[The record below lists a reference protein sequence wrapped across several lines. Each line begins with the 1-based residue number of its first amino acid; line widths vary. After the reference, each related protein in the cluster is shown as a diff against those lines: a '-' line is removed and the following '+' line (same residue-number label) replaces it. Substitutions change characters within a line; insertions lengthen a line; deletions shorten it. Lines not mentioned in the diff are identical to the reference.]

1 METKLGHNRKL
12 IVALYEAMGTSLF
25 TYCILVS
32 TADAIAASL
41 SLFAM
46 IVIFGP
52 VTGGHFNPAVTLGV
66 GLWQIFKGNIISSLI
81 MSVLIIAGQLVGA
94 VAGALLATV
103 SLDVEGSVPKEYVP
117 VLAPQATVVTE
128 GKNGFHQDFQTLWS
142 QMLCTF
148 IFVSVIL
155 MLKGKAAPSKDL
167 IHVGL
172 TVALVLWALITLD
185 FHTGACFNPAV
196 AIGQTFMQTT

>member
-12 IVALYEAMGTSLF
+12 IVALYEAMGTGLF

-46 IVIFGP
+46 IIIFGP

-66 GLWQIFKGNIISSLI
+66 ALWQIFKGNVISTLI

-94 VAGALLATV
+94 VAGALLATF

-117 VLAPQATVVTE
+117 ILAP
-128 GKNGFHQDFQTLWS
+128 
-142 QMLCTF
+142 
-148 IFVSVIL
+148 
-155 MLKGKAAPSKDL
+155 
-167 IHVGL
+167 
-172 TVALVLWALITLD
+172 
-185 FHTGACFNPAV
+185 
-196 AIGQTFMQTT
+196 